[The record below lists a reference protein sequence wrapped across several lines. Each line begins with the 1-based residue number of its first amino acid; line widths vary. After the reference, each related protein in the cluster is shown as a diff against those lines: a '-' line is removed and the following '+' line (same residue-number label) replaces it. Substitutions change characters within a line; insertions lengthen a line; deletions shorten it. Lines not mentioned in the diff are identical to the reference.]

1 MPLIQVSVN
10 QNRIKI
16 NPEQLE
22 NAARLTLS
30 ALGYTESEL
39 SILIVDD
46 DEMAELNREY
56 RQISHTTDVL
66 SFPMLEG
73 EFGEIA
79 PEMLGDVVISAET
92 ADAIA
97 REAGAT
103 LESVLD
109 LLLIHGILHL
119 LGYDHEAGETE
130 AREMKRQTE
139 ELLAKLGHAAEE
151 FSWFFGE

>member
-22 NAARLTLS
+22 NAARLTLN

-39 SILIVDD
+39 SILVVDD

-79 PEMLGDVVISAET
+79 PEMLGDVVISAQT
-92 ADAIA
+92 AEAIG

-119 LGYDHEAGETE
+119 LGYDHEAGEAE

-139 ELLAKLGHAAEE
+139 ELLAMLGRSAKE

>member
-1 MPLIQVSVN
+1 M
-10 QNRIKI
+10 
-16 NPEQLE
+16 
-22 NAARLTLS
+22 
-30 ALGYTESEL
+30 GYTESEL